1 MPTDTRKL
9 QIIALAALFVVPVAV
24 AWFMYAGQPGDGGA
38 QGAHGVLA
46 DPPIE
51 LGDIKLPEGGDAG
64 TEAQLAG
71 RWTFLYLQQGDCG
84 PPCENALIRMRQVR
98 LALGKDANRVQRLLV
113 APVGGSGNGR
123 LAQAFPGMAILP
135 LDYPG
140 PLRVDRTGRIPAAG
154 RNSVG
159 GPAWKPDSQ
168 LSART
173 RSRRPVPG
181 RETPAKAV
189 EDRLIRPGGLV
200 SCHTCIFASERS

>member
-24 AWFMYAGQPGDGGA
+24 AWFMYAGQPGDGGS

-135 LDYPG
+135 LD
-140 PLRVDRTGRIPAAG
+140 T
-154 RNSVG
+154 
-159 GPAWKPDSQ
+159 
-168 LSART
+168 
-173 RSRRPVPG
+173 PG
-181 RETPAKAV
+181 RFELIERVGSRQPGEIVLVDPLGNLILSYPPGLDPDGLFRDAKHLL
-189 EDRLIRPGGLV
+189 RLSKIG
-200 SCHTCIFASERS
+200 

>member
-38 QGAHGVLA
+38 KGAHGVLA

-135 LDYPG
+135 LD
-140 PLRVDRTGRIPAAG
+140 T
-154 RNSVG
+154 
-159 GPAWKPDSQ
+159 
-168 LSART
+168 
-173 RSRRPVPG
+173 PG
-181 RETPAKAV
+181 RFELIERVGSRQPGEIVLVDPLGNLILSYPPGLDPDGLFRDAKHLL
-189 EDRLIRPGGLV
+189 RLSKIG
-200 SCHTCIFASERS
+200 